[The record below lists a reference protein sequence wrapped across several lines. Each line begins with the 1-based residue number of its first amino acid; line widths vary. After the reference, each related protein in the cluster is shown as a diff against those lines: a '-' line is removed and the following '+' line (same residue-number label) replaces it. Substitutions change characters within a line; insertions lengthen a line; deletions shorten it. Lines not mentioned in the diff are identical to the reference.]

1 MIPTI
6 LVPTAQLTVFCARES
21 TLALLVMLLSILSMA
36 HVDLIVLLA
45 TTSTQCRTGVSSV
58 CLHVPNAQLEPIA
71 QLVNPTGPSM
81 DRFAWVSALRVSIL
95 ILPLPIVLN
104 APSQAVGFA
113 LPPPAKP
120 VLPTYMPTTQM
131 ECWYNV
137 PPTAPFRAPT
147 QTTQQWNV
155 FTATQTV

>member
-1 MIPTI
+1 M
-6 LVPTAQLTVFCARES
+6 
-21 TLALLVMLLSILSMA
+21 
-36 HVDLIVLLA
+36 
-45 TTSTQCRTGVSSV
+45 
-58 CLHVPNAQLEPIA
+58 CLHAPSAQQEPIA
-71 QLVNPTGPSM
+71 QLVIPTGPSLGS
-81 DRFAWVSALRVSIL
+81 FVWVSVPRVCTSIL
-95 ILPLPIVLN
+95 LLSTALS
-104 APSQAVGFA
+104 APSRAVGFA

-155 FTATQTV
+155 FTATQTA